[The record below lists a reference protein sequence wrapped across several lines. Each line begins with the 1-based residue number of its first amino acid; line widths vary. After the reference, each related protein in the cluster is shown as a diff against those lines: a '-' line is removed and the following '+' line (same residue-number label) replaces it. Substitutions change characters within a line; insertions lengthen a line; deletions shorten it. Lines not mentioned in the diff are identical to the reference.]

1 MIELLDYVLDYD
13 DNFWIVNNITE
24 GLAKGYIVYRVS
36 DEGKL
41 NHITGKRYIKDN
53 YNKGILEVPKEYKR
67 LFNPREF
74 YKNNKSNLE
83 GVWLDYVT
91 VLNEIGIEDKDI
103 GIFGSYLIGFDI
115 TKDVDFAIYGKDNLY
130 KYYENIDYIKDKL
143 NVSSIS
149 EEHAEYQYNKHKV
162 KFSEKCDLKE
172 IVSRNWSGIEL
183 DNGVLST
190 PRFIDLE
197 NMSIPK
203 KCGVDKEVEVKVIEG
218 ISTAMLPR
226 MAIVKFNDEEYKVL
240 STLWKFQSF
249 AHVGDVCRIYGN
261 VDEIRKVIILDD
273 NKYYINY
280 LIKSNKIVDDSI
292 RNDTVLNCKILL
304 FIVKFFIE

>member
-53 YNKGILEVPKEYKR
+53 DNKGILEVPKEYKR

>member
-24 GLAKGYIVYRVS
+24 GVAKGYIVYRVS
-36 DEGKL
+36 DKGKL

-53 YNKGILEVPKEYKR
+53 DNKGILEVPKEYKR

-130 KYYENIDYIKDKL
+130 RYYENIDYIKNKL

-172 IVSRNWSGIEL
+172 IISRNWSGIEL

-203 KCGVDKEVEVKVIEG
+203 KCGVDKEIEVKVIEG

-226 MAIVKFNDEEYKVL
+226 VAIVKYNDEEYKVL

-261 VDEIRKVIILDD
+261 VDEERKVIILDD

-280 LIKSNKIVDDSI
+280 LIKSNKIVDDSVG
-292 RNDTVLNCKILL
+292 NDAVFLL
-304 FIVKFFIE
+304 KKVFC

>member
-1 MIELLDYVLDYD
+1 MKEIELLDYVLDYD
-13 DNFWIVNNITE
+13 DNFWIVNNIT
-24 GLAKGYIVYRVS
+24 GGVAKGYIVYRVS

-53 YNKGILEVPKEYKR
+53 DNKGIFEVPKEYKR

-74 YKNNKSNLE
+74 YINNKFNLE
-83 GVWLDYVT
+83 GVWLDYVS
-91 VLNEIGIEDKDI
+91 VLNEIGIDDKDI
-103 GIFGSYLIGFDI
+103 GIFGSYLIGFDV
-115 TKDVDFAIYGKDNLY
+115 TKDVDFSIYGKDNLY
-130 KYYENIDYIKDKL
+130 KYYDNIEYIKKKL

-197 NMSIPK
+197 NMSIPN
-203 KCGVDKEVEVKVIEG
+203 KCGVDREVEVKVTEG
-218 ISTAMLPR
+218 LSTAMLPR
-226 MAIVKFNDEEYKVL
+226 VAIVKYNDEEYKVL

-249 AHVGDVCRIYGN
+249 AHVDDVCRIYGN
-261 VDEIRKVIILDD
+261 VDEERKVIILDD

-280 LIKSNKIVDDSI
+280 LIKSSKIVDDSV
-292 RNDTVLNCKILL
+292 RNDAVFLL
-304 FIVKFFIE
+304 KEV